1 MKQRALKSLTNVAV
15 AGALLC
21 FEEDV
26 LHMAGPAGGNQGA
39 LPVVLAAS
47 LIRAHE
53 PPSRERS
60 PGCNRA

>member
-1 MKQRALKSLTNVAV
+1 MKQRALKSLDNAAV

-21 FEEDV
+21 FEEA
-26 LHMAGPAGGNQGA
+26 LPYMTGPAGGNQGA